1 MKVQNIATIEENK
14 NVRPMNKINAVLI
27 ELIPCNKLGFAN
39 PYINYLSNLMSKKL
53 DLFQTVNSVRA
64 NNPSLK
70 FQMFPLSDCK
80 DIGLDKF

>member
-1 MKVQNIATIEENK
+1 MIILHITLRSLKVQNIATIEENK

-53 DLFQTVNSVRA
+53 DISNCEFW
-64 NNPSLK
+64 
-70 FQMFPLSDCK
+70 
-80 DIGLDKF
+80 